1 MEKAAGSGSQS
12 MWNLYSAIM
21 KPSTSQNVCASSA
34 VDEVQTY
41 LQEPV
46 APPDTDVL
54 KFWARKQNL
63 PRLKILAKKHLIT
76 PAATVFSERL
86 FSTAGLIA
94 DKKRNRLDP
103 ERVKMLV
110 FLQKNL

>member
-1 MEKAAGSGSQS
+1 MGKAAGSGSQS

-21 KPSTSQNVCASSA
+21 KSNTSKMCVSSA
-34 VDEVQTY
+34 VDEIETY
-41 LQEPV
+41 LQEPI

-54 KFWARKQNL
+54 KFWASKQNL